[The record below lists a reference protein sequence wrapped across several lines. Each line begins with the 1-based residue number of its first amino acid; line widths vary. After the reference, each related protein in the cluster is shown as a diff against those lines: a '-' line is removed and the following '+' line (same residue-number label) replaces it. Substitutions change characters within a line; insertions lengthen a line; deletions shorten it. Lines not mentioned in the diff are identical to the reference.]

1 MKYQRVLLKLSGE
14 SLKGNNDSG
23 IDFDKVL
30 FYAKQI
36 KNCIEQNVQIAIVI
50 GGGNIWRGR
59 SNTMINSCTSDEIG
73 MLATIMNSL
82 ALKDAL
88 LQLGVKSKV
97 QSAIQMDK
105 IAEFYTR
112 ESAIKNLEE
121 KSVVI
126 FACGTGNP
134 FFSTDTAASL
144 RALEIGADVILK
156 ATNVD
161 GVYTSDP
168 KIDASAKKIDQLTY
182 LDILEK
188 RLNVIDNTAA
198 SLCSNN
204 HIPMI
209 IFDGNTENNIE
220 QIIQGKNIG
229 TIVTNN

>member
-73 MLATIMNSL
+73 MLATMMNSL

-112 ESAIKNLEE
+112 ESAIKNLETGN
-121 KSVVI
+121 VVI
-126 FACGTGNP
+126 FACGTGSP
-134 FFSTDTAASL
+134 FFSTDTSASL

-168 KIDASAKKIDQLTY
+168 KIDTSAKKLEQLTY

-209 IFDGNTENNIE
+209 IFDGNTDNNIE

-229 TIVTNN
+229 TIITNN

>member
-73 MLATIMNSL
+73 MLATMMNSL

-112 ESAIKNLEE
+112 ESAIKNLE
-121 KSVVI
+121 KGNVVI
-126 FACGTGNP
+126 FACGTGSP

-168 KIDASAKKIDQLTY
+168 KIDTSAKKIEQLTY

-229 TIVTNN
+229 TIITNN